1 MSGNGN
7 HAIQIVPSG
16 PSFGMK
22 GFSAYFNGKNYMEIP
37 HSNSFGST
45 AFSLTFWI
53 FFTREIQNGNEEQD
67 KWCPIIQKGKDDKE

>member
-7 HAIQIVPSG
+7 HATLTVASG

-45 AFSLTFWI
+45 AFSMTFWI
-53 FFTREIQNGNEEQD
+53 FFTREMQNG
-67 KWCPIIQKGKDDKE
+67 WLY